1 MHAMMPLLKET
12 DFPAIKRSALDI
24 IQINLGYKC
33 NLACLHCH
41 VNASPKRKE
50 MMDKETID
58 LIFDYA
64 DKTGAKIFDVTG
76 GAPEMNPHFKYLVK
90 RATENGI
97 KMIDRCNLTIMEED
111 GYEDIAEFLAEH
123 KVEIV
128 ASLPCYSE
136 DNVDAQRGDGV
147 FQSSIRVLQKLNKLG
162 YGSDN
167 SDLSLNLVYNPV
179 GASLPPE
186 QEGLQAAYKSRLFD
200 DFGIQFNQLFTIANM
215 PIARFGSTLV
225 TQGKFENYMDLLKGS
240 YSESNLEGVMC
251 KSLISVDYQ
260 GYVYDCDF
268 HQMLNL
274 PLGATSHQAKTHLR
288 ELFNQTLENKNITIA
303 DHCYGCTAGQ
313 GSSCGGA
320 LS

>member
-12 DFPAIKRSALDI
+12 DFPPIQRNKLEI

-64 DKTGAKIFDVTG
+64 EKTGASTFDVTG
-76 GAPEMNPHFKYLVK
+76 GAPEMNPHFTYLVE
-90 RATENGI
+90 RATQNGI
-97 KMIDRCNLTIMEED
+97 SMIDRCNLTVMEEP
-111 GYEDIAEFLAEH
+111 GYEDTPEFLAKH

-128 ASLPCYSE
+128 ASLPCYTE

-147 FQSSIRVLQKLNKLG
+147 FQSSIRVLQKLNALG
-162 YGSDN
+162 YGIEG

-179 GASLPPE
+179 GPSLPPE
-186 QEGLQAAYKSRLFD
+186 QEGLQAAYKERLYK
-200 DFGIQFNQLFTIANM
+200 DFGIQFGQLFTIANM

-225 TQGKFENYMDLLKGS
+225 SKGEFEPYMNLLKGS
-240 YSESNLEGVMC
+240 YSESNLENVMC
-251 KSLISVDYQ
+251 KSLVSIDYQ

-274 PLGATSHQAKTHLR
+274 PLGISNKPKTHIKD
-288 ELFNQTLENKNITIA
+288 LFTQAMQGGKITIA

>member
-1 MHAMMPLLKET
+1 MMPLLKET
-12 DFPAIKRSALDI
+12 DFPAIQRNKLEI

-41 VNASPKRKE
+41 VNASPKRTE
-50 MMDKETID
+50 LMDKETID
-58 LIFDYA
+58 LIFDFA
-64 DKTGAKIFDVTG
+64 DKTGASTFDVTG
-76 GAPEMNPHFKYLVK
+76 GAPEMNPHFKYLVE
-90 RATENGI
+90 RAKSNGLHI
-97 KMIDRCNLTIMEED
+97 IDRCNLTVMEEP
-111 GYEDIAEFLAEH
+111 GYEDIGEFLAKH
-123 KVEIV
+123 QVEIV

-147 FQSSIRVLQKLNKLG
+147 FQSSIRVLQQLNKLG
-162 YGSDN
+162 YGLDDSG
-167 SDLSLNLVYNPV
+167 LTLNLVYNPV
-179 GASLPPE
+179 GPSLPPG
-186 QEGLQAAYKSRLFD
+186 QEGLQQAYKERLYN

-225 TQGKFENYMDLLKGS
+225 TKGEFDNYMSLLKNA
-240 YSESNLEGVMC
+240 YSESNLDNVMC
-251 KSLISVDYQ
+251 KSLISIDYQ

-274 PLGATSHQAKTHLR
+274 PMGATNKVKTHLR
-288 ELFNQTLENKNITIA
+288 DLFKKALTGQNITIA